1 MEQKNNKKKNYK
13 KNKNSEKKVN
23 MTQYEFG
30 YKLAR
35 LGLIVLFSS
44 LYMFFFIVSRDVINV
59 ERDFT
64 SKFYS

>member
-1 MEQKNNKKKNYK
+1 
-13 KNKNSEKKVN
+13 

-35 LGLIVLFSS
+35 LGLIVLFTS

-59 ERDFT
+59 EKDFT